1 MDTWCI
7 DKESSI
13 SLLHSALKLYNLT
26 SNKEYLDDA
35 VAVSYYLSTWLWHYN
50 GIYPENDNFTQYN
63 YKTFG
68 ATSVSV
74 QHHHLDPYA
83 LFWVPEWFEL
93 TKLTG
98 DSQWKEKAIAIWN
111 NGCQLI
117 SDGTLVINGR
127 VRPVGSQNEAYLQ
140 SHWNWDAAPH
150 FDRINSWL
158 VAWPGAFRLETLRK
172 LDAIDAP
179 QIQ

>member
-1 MDTWCI
+1 M
-7 DKESSI
+7 
-13 SLLHSALKLYNLT
+13 
-26 SNKEYLDDA
+26 
-35 VAVSYYLSTWLWHYN
+35 
-50 GIYPENDNFTQYN
+50 
-63 YKTFG
+63 
-68 ATSVSV
+68 

>member
-1 MDTWCI
+1 M
-7 DKESSI
+7 
-13 SLLHSALKLYNLT
+13 KLYNLT

-50 GIYPENDNFTQYN
+50 GVYPENDNFTQYN

-98 DSQWKEKAIAIWN
+98 DSQWKEK
-111 NGCQLI
+111 
-117 SDGTLVINGR
+117 SDC
-127 VRPVGSQNEAYLQ
+127 
-140 SHWNWDAAPH
+140 H
-150 FDRINSWL
+150 
-158 VAWPGAFRLETLRK
+158 LE
-172 LDAIDAP
+172 
-179 QIQ
+179 

>member
-1 MDTWCI
+1 MVAAGIRTENVSTGKELSVVSWFLPCSKHSRVRKHSTYLSSQPGLRSLCERTENKKGYSTAGALDTWCI

-13 SLLHSALKLYNLT
+13 SLLRSALKLYNLT
-26 SNKEYLDDA
+26 NNKEYLDDA

-50 GIYPENDNFTQYN
+50 GVYPENDNFTQYN

-98 DSQWKEKAIAIWN
+98 DSQWKEKRLPSGI
-111 NGCQLI
+111 
-117 SDGTLVINGR
+117 T
-127 VRPVGSQNEAYLQ
+127 
-140 SHWNWDAAPH
+140 
-150 FDRINSWL
+150 
-158 VAWPGAFRLETLRK
+158 VAN
-172 LDAIDAP
+172 
-179 QIQ
+179 